1 MTTLSKAV
9 QATTTTSINLSS
21 AISAKESFQ
30 NDSLQMGAV
39 GNITFIEQLIIE
51 QQVWAEGV
59 FKTSNDLLYSLLAK
73 CYEKYEQMC
82 ADNEVGK
89 KLRSDLNDYITL
101 RNIGVNKKSH
111 TLIKIVKCVF
121 GANKRRVSAYSIV
134 LRAALDK
141 GIKSSELVEFINSNG
156 GVEEIRL
163 AKNGN
168 ALTVTQKAEKAK
180 VAVEAEVLAE
190 FESEAISKQL
200 DAANVGAQ
208 IVFVASQLANGKFV
222 VNAVSNSTT
231 AVNAVLAAYYSAN
244 KTEINNK
251 TTEET
256 VASNDEQL
264 ADLIYDKKV
273 A

>member
-9 QATTTTSINLSS
+9 QASTTTSINLSS
-21 AISAKESFQ
+21 ATSVS
-30 NDSLQMGAV
+30 
-39 GNITFIEQLIIE
+39 NITFIEQLIIE
-51 QQVWAEGV
+51 QQVWSEGA
-59 FKTSNDLLYSLLAK
+59 FKTSNDLLYTLLAK

-89 KLRSDLNDYITL
+89 KLRDDLNNYITL
-101 RNIGVNKKSH
+101 RCISVNKKSH
-111 TLIKIVKCVF
+111 TIIKIVKCVF

-134 LRAALDK
+134 LRSALAK
-141 GIKSSELVEFINSNG
+141 GIKSTELVDFISTNG

-168 ALTVTQKAEKAK
+168 ALTVTQKAKVAK

-190 FESEAISKQL
+190 FESEAIAKQL
-200 DAANVGAQ
+200 DAAKIGEQ

-222 VNAVSNSTT
+222 VNAVSNSAT

-244 KTEINNK
+244 KTEISTK
-251 TTEET
+251 KTEEKI
-256 VASNDEQL
+256 ASNDEQI
-264 ADLIYDKKV
+264 ADLIYDNKV

>member
-9 QATTTTSINLSS
+9 TTTFANSTSVTPAN
-21 AISAKESFQ
+21 ESFQ
-30 NDSLQMGAV
+30 NDSLQTGAV
-39 GNITFIEQLIIE
+39 GNISFIEQLIIQ
-51 QQVWAEGV
+51 QQVWADGV

-89 KLRSDLNDYITL
+89 KLRTDLNDYIVL
-101 RNIGVNKKSH
+101 HNIGVNKKSH

-141 GIKSSELVEFINSNG
+141 GVKSSELVEFINTNG

-180 VAVEAEVLAE
+180 VAVKAEVLAE
-190 FESEAISKQL
+190 FESESIAKQL
-200 DAANVGAQ
+200 DAANIGEQ
-208 IVFVASQLANGKFV
+208 IVFVASQLANGKFI

-244 KTEINNK
+244 KTEISNK
-251 TTEET
+251 QAEELT
-256 VASNDEQL
+256 ASNDESL
-264 ADLIYDKKV
+264 TDIVNSKK
-273 A
+273 AA

>member
-1 MTTLSKAV
+1 MTTLTKAV
-9 QATTTTSINLSS
+9 QASTTTSINLSS
-21 AISAKESFQ
+21 ATSANESFQ
-30 NDSLQMGAV
+30 NDSLQTGAV
-39 GNITFIEQLIIE
+39 GNISFIEQLIIQ
-51 QQVWAEGV
+51 QQVWADGV

-82 ADNEVGK
+82 ADNDVGK
-89 KLRSDLNDYITL
+89 KLRTDLNDYIVL
-101 RNIGVNKKSH
+101 HNIGVNKKSH

-121 GANKRRVSAYSIV
+121 GTNKRRVSAYSIV

-141 GIKSSELVEFINSNG
+141 GIKSSELVEFINANG

-244 KTEINNK
+244 KTEISNK
-251 TTEET
+251 KLEEK

-264 ADLIYDKKV
+264 ADIIYDKKV

>member
-9 QATTTTSINLSS
+9 TTVLANLSS
-21 AISAKESFQ
+21 VTPANKSFQ
-30 NDSLQMGAV
+30 NDSLQAGAV
-39 GNITFIEQLIIE
+39 SNITFIDQLIIE
-51 QQVWAEGV
+51 QQVWSEGA

-82 ADNEVGK
+82 ADSEVGK
-89 KLRSDLNDYITL
+89 KLRDDLNNYIFL
-101 RNIGVNKKSH
+101 HSIGVNKKSH

-121 GANKRRVSAYSIV
+121 GANKRRVSAYSLV

-141 GIKSSELVEFINSNG
+141 GIKSSELVEFINANG

-180 VAVEAEVLAE
+180 VAVKAEVLAE
-190 FESEAISKQL
+190 FESESIAKQL
-200 DAANVGAQ
+200 DAANIGEQ

-244 KTEINNK
+244 KAEISNK
-251 TTEET
+251 QAEELT
-256 VASNDEQL
+256 ASNDESL
-264 ADLIYDKKV
+264 TDIVNGKK
-273 A
+273 AA